1 MEYYVLASTT
11 SHVFSDC
18 YDESARIYQIVD
30 EYERKKGKI
39 NVTQRSREEQ
49 TVQYLV
55 TLCCD
60 TPSYLFSFLCPAWR
74 HGDFFL
80 SSWVWAWFPFFVTA
94 INITTVVIRG
104 DPTITIPVPI
114 VVVSSLNLWSIIF
127 VSS

>member
-80 SSWVWAWFPFFVTA
+80 SSWVWAWFPFFCY
-94 INITTVVIRG
+94 
-104 DPTITIPVPI
+104 
-114 VVVSSLNLWSIIF
+114 SH
-127 VSS
+127 